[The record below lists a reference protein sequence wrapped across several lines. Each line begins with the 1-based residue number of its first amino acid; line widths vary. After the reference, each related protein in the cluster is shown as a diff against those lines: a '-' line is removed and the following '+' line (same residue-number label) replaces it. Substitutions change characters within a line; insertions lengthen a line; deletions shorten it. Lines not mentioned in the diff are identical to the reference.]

1 MFFKDGRQTPVGIY
15 SKKLAQVDV
24 RAICGGKIK
33 NHLRIFEDQ
42 IGQDFKNHEAQVWLM
57 LFL

>member
-42 IGQDFKNHEAQVWLM
+42 IGQDFKNHEAQV
-57 LFL
+57 